1 MQRPKG
7 NCVLRFG
14 EVVRKS
20 CKKMIID
27 KVEDNKSEENLMS
40 KFAKRGNKTI
50 CPALH
55 HSITCL
61 KKIWLDLFIGF
72 LFLISNSVT
81 LSRSCGHVLMIK
93 NTLQY
98 S

>member
-1 MQRPKG
+1 
-7 NCVLRFG
+7 
-14 EVVRKS
+14 
-20 CKKMIID
+20 MIID
-27 KVEDNKSEENLMS
+27 KVQDNESEENLRS

-55 HSITCL
+55 HSITTCL
-61 KKIWLDLFIGF
+61 KKIWLDLFIRF
-72 LFLISNSVT
+72 LFLTSNSVT
-81 LSRSCGHVLMIK
+81 FSRSCGHVLMIK